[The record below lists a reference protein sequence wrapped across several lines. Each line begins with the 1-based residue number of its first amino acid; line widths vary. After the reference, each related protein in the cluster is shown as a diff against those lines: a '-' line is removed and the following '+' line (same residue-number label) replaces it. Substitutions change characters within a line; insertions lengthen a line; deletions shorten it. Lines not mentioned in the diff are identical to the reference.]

1 MGKEN
6 HAISLPLR
14 YNDFVSAVFLKVCWV
29 ILAGLILLLILQLP
43 PFWVLSG
50 RFELF
55 PGIPLIVLGSA
66 LVILAAM
73 LNTNIILKIF
83 LIAAGASAI
92 GWPSSLF
99 LHSFLFQYFP
109 FEPVTYVLFFF
120 VFPLTFAIGTIG
132 SLITGLLLFF
142 HRKLRKPTN

>member
-1 MGKEN
+1 M
-6 HAISLPLR
+6 
-14 YNDFVSAVFLKVCWV
+14 SAVFIKGCWA
-29 ILAGLILLLILQLP
+29 ILAGLILLLIVPLT
-43 PFWVLSG
+43 PFGAHSG

-55 PGIPLIVLGSA
+55 PGIPLIVLGAA

-73 LNTNIILKIF
+73 LHTNALLLKIF

-109 FEPVTYVLFFF
+109 TEPVTYVLFFF
-120 VFPLTFAIGTIG
+120 VFPLTFAISTIG

>member
-1 MGKEN
+1 MN
-6 HAISLPLR
+6 
-14 YNDFVSAVFLKVCWV
+14 AVFLKVCWA
-29 ILAGLILLLILQLP
+29 ILAGLVLLLILQLP
-43 PFWVLSG
+43 LFGIHSG

-55 PGIPLIVLGSA
+55 PGIPLIVLGAA

-73 LNTNIILKIF
+73 LHTNAILKIF

-120 VFPLTFAIGTIG
+120 VFPLTFAISTIG

>member
-1 MGKEN
+1 
-6 HAISLPLR
+6 
-14 YNDFVSAVFLKVCWV
+14 VSAVFLKVCWA
-29 ILAGLILLLILQLP
+29 ILACLILLLIVPLIPLGKH
-43 PFWVLSG
+43 SG

-55 PGIPLIVLGSA
+55 PGIPLIVFGIM

-73 LNTNIILKIF
+73 LKMNTLLKVF

-109 FEPVTYVLFFF
+109 TEPVTYVLFFF
-120 VFPLTFAIGTIG
+120 VFPLTFAISTIG
-132 SLITGLLLFF
+132 SLITGLLLVF
-142 HRKLRKPTN
+142 HRKLRRPTH

>member
-1 MGKEN
+1 MN
-6 HAISLPLR
+6 
-14 YNDFVSAVFLKVCWV
+14 AVFLIVCWA
-29 ILAGLILLLILQLP
+29 ILAGLILLLVFPLTP
-43 PFWVLSG
+43 WGVYSG

-66 LVILAAM
+66 LVILSAIQRM
-73 LNTNIILKIF
+73 NVILKIF

-109 FEPVTYVLFFF
+109 TEPVTYVLFFY
-120 VFPLTFAIGTIG
+120 VFPMTFVISMIG
-132 SLITGLLLFF
+132 SLIAGLLLFF
-142 HRKLRKPTN
+142 RQKLRKPTNKG

>member
-1 MGKEN
+1 M
-6 HAISLPLR
+6 
-14 YNDFVSAVFLKVCWV
+14 
-29 ILAGLILLLILQLP
+29 LLIFPLT
-43 PFWVLSG
+43 PFGEHSG

-55 PGIPLIVLGSA
+55 PGIPLIVFGSA

-73 LNTNIILKIF
+73 LHTNVVLKIF

-109 FEPVTYVLFFF
+109 TEPVTYVLFFY
-120 VFPLTFAIGTIG
+120 VFPLTFAISTIG
-132 SLITGLLLFF
+132 SLIAGLLLFF
-142 HRKLRKPTN
+142 RRKLRKPTN

>member
-1 MGKEN
+1 M
-6 HAISLPLR
+6 
-14 YNDFVSAVFLKVCWV
+14 SAVFLKVCWV
-29 ILAGLILLLILQLP
+29 ILAGLILILIFPLTL
-43 PFWVLSG
+43 FGVYSG

-55 PGIPLIVLGSA
+55 PGIPLIVLGTA

-73 LNTNIILKIF
+73 LHTNAILKIF

-109 FEPVTYVLFFF
+109 TEPVTYVLFFF
-120 VFPLTFAIGTIG
+120 VFPLTFAISTIG

>member
-1 MGKEN
+1 M
-6 HAISLPLR
+6 
-14 YNDFVSAVFLKVCWV
+14 SAVFIKVCWA
-29 ILAGLILLLILQLP
+29 ILAGLILLLIVPLT
-43 PFWVLSG
+43 PFGAHSG

-55 PGIPLIVLGSA
+55 PGIPLIGFGSA

-73 LNTNIILKIF
+73 LHTNVVLKIF

-109 FEPVTYVLFFF
+109 TEPVTYVLFFF
-120 VFPLTFAIGTIG
+120 VFPLTFTISTIG
-132 SLITGLLLFF
+132 SLIAGLLLFF
-142 HRKLRKPTN
+142 RRKLRKPTN